1 MSGSWAETFIEKE
14 RDKRK
19 FKANKDMKR
28 LFRQRLEKTFK
39 K

>member
-1 MSGSWAETFIEKE
+1 MSGSWEETLIEKE
-14 RDKRK
+14 RDKRR
-19 FKANKDMKR
+19 FKTNKDMKR